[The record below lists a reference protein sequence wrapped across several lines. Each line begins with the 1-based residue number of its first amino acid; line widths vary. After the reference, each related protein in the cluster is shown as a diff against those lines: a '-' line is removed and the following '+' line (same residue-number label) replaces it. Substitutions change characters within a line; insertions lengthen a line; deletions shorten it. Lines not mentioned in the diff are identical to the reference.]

1 MSDTTHTQTPC
12 PQCNPINTTQRLWT
26 EIADLQLE
34 ATHLSSLR
42 KDTPEHT
49 RSLNALLQATF
60 LMTEKID
67 YHQIRLSPS
76 SYSTLH
82 LLNNELSQTLRN
94 L

>member
-1 MSDTTHTQTPC
+1 MADSTQTYTPC
-12 PQCNPINTTQRLWT
+12 PKCNPVNTTQRLWT
-26 EIADLQLE
+26 EFADIQLE
-34 ATHLSSLR
+34 ATYLSSSR
-42 KDTPEHT
+42 KDTPEFT
-49 RSLNALLQATF
+49 RSLNYLLQATF